1 MSTQFYYRQLFFSF
15 SSIVLLLFLI
25 TCPNTLLLHA
35 QPLVT
40 ISDMT
45 ERLALNTSGLYWEDT
60 KGTTSFDEIVRQ
72 NAHFVPI
79 QQRIVTLPSSASAHW
94 LRFRLVSLS
103 DRNFTLFLGSSGI
116 DSATLFVIVP
126 NGRVQTHLS
135 GEHTALSRRDFPLK
149 QNILALTL
157 EKNVVTTVYLRIRSV
172 SGEAIETALLS
183 PHEAEQRI
191 RGIWL
196 IAGLMIGVL
205 IFAMLY
211 NVVLLATTRDPLYI
225 WYVIYVGCFALL
237 VVITNFTVFENW
249 FPNIVGIGYYAR
261 IPSALL
267 LAIASTMFSRDFLLL
282 KIHSPLLYRI
292 LTATVMLRL
301 CLFILFLLGFLVQAH
316 QGQTLLNILSIP
328 LSIAIIVPAWKRR
341 QTLSRAYALT
351 YMLYSVI
358 TVLLLLLRMQ
368 NADPAD
374 NGIGYFLSLG
384 SVGFA
389 GCAEAILFSLFLAA
403 RINELRER
411 YLREQEQRLR
421 AEQEN
426 ENERLRTLDALLSAQ
441 RAELAALRYQI
452 NPHFLFN
459 TLGSLRALAGE
470 DAKRTQT
477 MIGKLSE
484 YLRYTLYP
492 EQGAER
498 SQIHHEEDFGMVSLR
513 EEITMI
519 QNYFDIEHIRFEEA
533 LQVEYNIESEALSF
547 AVPGFLLQPLAE
559 NALKFGM
566 QTSKKPIRITIAAYC
581 ERKNEIET
589 ILHIRITNTGTL
601 LPNEE
606 KPSPEEYPRSNGIGL
621 KNVRERLRRTFDD
634 LASLELHEENGT
646 VTATIIIK
654 QEQH

>member
-1 MSTQFYYRQLFFSF
+1 MSILLYLRQLLFSF
-15 SSIVLLLFLI
+15 AGIVTLLFFVA
-25 TCPNTLLLHA
+25 CPSVLPVPA

-40 ISDMT
+40 INEAT
-45 ERLALNTSGLYWEDT
+45 ELLALNTSGEYWEDVN
-60 KGTTSFDEIVRQ
+60 GTTSFAEILRQ
-72 NAHFVPI
+72 NTSFTI
-79 QQRIVTLPSSASAHW
+79 TKRNIVALPGSASAHW
-94 LRFRLVSLS
+94 FRFRLHSLS
-103 DRNFTLFLGSSGI
+103 DRNFALFLGSSGI
-116 DSATLFVIVP
+116 DSATLFVILP
-126 NGRVQTHLS
+126 DGRLQTHHS
-135 GEHTALSRRDFPLK
+135 GERTALSTRDLPFK

-157 EKNVVTTVYLRIRSV
+157 EKNVVTAVYIRIRTV
-172 SGEAIETALLS
+172 SGEAIETTLLS
-183 PHEAEQRI
+183 PREAEQRI

-205 IFAMLY
+205 VFAMLY
-211 NVVLLATTRDPLYI
+211 NAVLLATTRDPLYI
-225 WYVIYVGCFALL
+225 WYVVYVSCFALL
-237 VVITNFTVFENW
+237 IVITNFTVFEVL
-249 FPNIVGIGYYAR
+249 FPGIAGIGYYAR
-261 IPSALL
+261 IVSALL
-267 LAIASTMFSRDFLLL
+267 LAIASTIFSRDFLLL
-282 KIHSPLLYRI
+282 RVHSLLLYRI
-292 LTATVMLRL
+292 LTATVILRL
-301 CLFILFLLGFLVQAH
+301 CLFILFLLGFLVEAH

-328 LSIAIIVPAWKRR
+328 VSIALVVPAWKQR
-341 QTLSRAYALT
+341 QPLARAYSLT

-358 TVLLLLLRMQ
+358 TVILLLLRMQ

-426 ENERLRTLDALLSAQ
+426 ENERLRTLDALLTAQ
-441 RAELAALRYQI
+441 KAELAALRYQI

-492 EQGAER
+492 EQGTDLA
-498 SQIHHEEDFGMVSLR
+498 QIHHEEEFGMVSLR
-513 EEITMI
+513 EEIAMI
-519 QNYFDIEHIRFEEA
+519 QNYFDIEHIRFEET
-533 LQVEYNIESEALSF
+533 LQVEYAIEPEALSF

-566 QTSKKPIRITIAAYC
+566 QTSAKPLRITIVAYC
-581 ERKNEIET
+581 DSKT
-589 ILHIRITNTGTL
+589 GTTLHIRITNTGKLVPAKESSTS
-601 LPNEE
+601 EE
-606 KPSPEEYPRSNGIGL
+606 HTRRNGIGL
-621 KNVRERLRRTFDD
+621 NNVRERLRRTFGER
-634 LASLELHEENGT
+634 ASLGLHEENGS
-646 VTATIIIK
+646 VTASIVIE
-654 QEQH
+654 QE